1 MGVWRVSGL
10 LVLLAQGCIYFT
22 VLAAIF
28 YYRKAIGVGVFF
40 CVLGA
45 MHFLETYL
53 AAVYFIVL
61 PFGLISP
68 GSTVM
73 FTGKLAFFLL
83 LYIKEDAESMR
94 QPIYGLLAGNMLMVV
109 LTLVLRFPTD
119 LANLSG
125 YPPDLRFLDQIGF
138 LMIWGSVLLF
148 VDLIVM
154 VLLYERLGRL
164 LTNAVFARLFVSLA
178 IVLTFDQIAFY
189 AGLRIVNDVPVSA
202 FYGGWIAKIGAVC
215 FFSGTIALY
224 LRFAEENTA
233 RTRSYRAADVFDRL
247 TYRQRYEEL
256 VEQVGK
262 DPLTGLQDRGRF
274 DIKGPDMLRFASRT
288 GCHVSLMMIDI
299 DHFKSIN
306 DEYGHPQGD
315 RVIRDV
321 AEAIVQVKR
330 EGDELFRYG
339 GEEFA
344 LLCLEP
350 PQGAAALSE
359 RVREAVAGLQHLG
372 LGRSVTVS
380 IGIATYPTNARD
392 FPRLLRKA
400 DAALYAAKSR
410 GRNASVSA
418 SEMIDARAVE
428 HAR

>member
-1 MGVWRVSGL
+1 MGAWRVSGL
-10 LVLLAQGCIYFT
+10 FVLLAQGCIYFA

-28 YYRKAIGVGVFF
+28 YYRKTIGIGVFF

-138 LMIWGSVLLF
+138 LMIWGSILLF
-148 VDLIVM
+148 IDLIAL

-164 LTNAVFARLFVSLA
+164 VTNALFARLFISLA
-178 IVLTFDQIAFY
+178 VVLSFDQIAFY
-189 AGLRIVNDVPVSA
+189 AGLRIVNNVPISA
-202 FYGGWIAKIGAVC
+202 FYGGWIAKMGAVC

-224 LRFAEENTA
+224 LRFAEESTA
-233 RTRSYRAADVFDRL
+233 RVRPYRAADVFDRL
-247 TYRQRYEEL
+247 TYRQRYEKL

-262 DPLTGLQDRGRF
+262 DSLTGLQDRGRF
-274 DIKGPDMLRFASRT
+274 DIKGPDMLRLASRT
-288 GCHVSLMMIDI
+288 DRNVSLMMIDI

-315 RVIRDV
+315 RVIRGV
-321 AEAIVQVKR
+321 AGAIMQVKR
-330 EGDELFRYG
+330 AGDELFRYG

-344 LLCLEP
+344 LLCPESP
-350 PQGAAALSE
+350 SGAAALSE
-359 RVREAVAGLQHLG
+359 RVREAVADLSHFGLE
-372 LGRSVTVS
+372 RSVTVS
-380 IGIATYPTNARD
+380 IGIATYPVDGRD
-392 FPRLLRKA
+392 FPELLRKA
-400 DAALYAAKSR
+400 DAALYMAKSR

-418 SEMIDARAVE
+418 SEIVDARAVE
-428 HAR
+428 SIQ

>member
-215 FFSGTIALY
+215 LFSGTIALY
-224 LRFAEENTA
+224 LRFAKENTA